1 LAIADR
7 RIADFRLQIDGLQI
21 GECRSTDCRLASA
34 DRRMADFRL
43 QIDGLQI
50 GDWLR
55 SNHQSSIR
63 RSTIVNLQSVD
74 LQSAICHRQ

>member
-7 RIADFRLQIDGLQI
+7 RIADWRVP
-21 GECRSTDCRLASA
+21 
-34 DRRMADFRL
+34 
-43 QIDGLQI
+43 IDGLQI

-74 LQSAICHRQ
+74 LQSAICNLQSAIGNDVCVTTPV